1 MGRVFAHSNST
12 YWVCHLA
19 FWFPLVFATPLFVA
33 LNNIEVVQV
42 GAIVVVASLAAATM
56 LGVLV
61 SYLLSSCLPNPW
73 HRRLSVFLLALAIVF
88 TIQGNVVHEFFDY
101 GEFNGEVVNWRS
113 YGWAFWLELWL
124 FLLAIPFL
132 YGLLLRSDRPPRLIP
147 FILIASSILLW
158 LPTLAS
164 FAEGPLELSNNQ
176 EFDSGV
182 FEFSSNLNLV
192 HLLPDGFQGDI
203 VREVLE
209 QQPEIAAEFVG
220 FTLSTNHVGQFQG
233 TAPSLPTILNG
244 KRFDLSAGHSFKRLM
259 REINEESYLRHLAD
273 GGFRLDFVTPS
284 KVYCLEGAASC
295 VVRPFS
301 HGYFEYHGIE
311 YSLRLITD
319 LTLFRH
325 LPMYLKERVYSD
337 GSWLFADTVLDEASR
352 FPDPVIREWAAHMSI
367 SDETPRYKWYHF
379 NGTHAPAQW
388 TADCEFVEGLE
399 RSRENYKGQTLCV
412 LRGIGRFLRRLKE
425 LNVYDQTAIVI
436 SGDHGCNVP
445 ADDLTGEVVYTTFLR
460 PSFFGHARPAFL
472 FKQRDNREPLE
483 YSDRPT
489 TMIDLAPTAL
499 DLVGL
504 SGEFEG
510 VSALRGDP
518 DPERKRTFHR
528 YVSEEYWSG
537 KPVPY
542 AEFEIDGEARDFSSW
557 QLVGIRNVGPAPTRY
572 ERMSYADAGVFTR
585 GLGLNPNNADQ
596 GHARVYGKEFAFLI
610 TPPQEGFEKLRL
622 ELRIPE
628 SIDRQTISISVN
640 GRPLVQAY
648 AFDSQGGK
656 WIQLAFSIPE
666 AFSEDNNFVRVV
678 FGETVQHSTS
688 PWSVSAT
695 IRSIELL

>member
-1 MGRVFAHSNST
+1 MGRVSARSNSA
-12 YWVCHLA
+12 YRMCHLA
-19 FWFPLVFATPLFVA
+19 FWFPLLFATPLLVA

-61 SYLLSSCLPNPW
+61 SYFLSSRLPNPW

-132 YGLLLRSDRPPRLIP
+132 YELLLRSDRPLRITP
-147 FILIASSILLW
+147 FLLIASSILLC

-164 FAEGPLELSNNQ
+164 FAEGPLELSNNE
-176 EFDSGV
+176 EFDSEV
-182 FEFSSNLNLV
+182 FEFSSMLNLV

-203 VREVLE
+203 VREVFE

-244 KRFDLSAGHSFKRLM
+244 KRFDLSAGHSFKRVM
-259 REINEESYLRHLAD
+259 REINEDSYLRHLAD
-273 GGFRLDFVTPS
+273 AGFRLDFVTLS

-295 VVRPFS
+295 VVRPFG
-301 HGYFEYHGIE
+301 HGYFEYQGIE
-311 YSLRLITD
+311 YSLRLMTD

-337 GSWLFADTVLDEASR
+337 GRWLFADAGLDEASR
-352 FPDPVIREWAAHMSI
+352 FPEPVIREWVAHMSI
-367 SDETPRYKWYHF
+367 SNETPRYKWYHF

-388 TADCEFVEGLE
+388 TADCEFVEGLK
-399 RSRENYKGQTLCV
+399 RSRENYKAQTLCV

-445 ADDLTGEVVYTTFLR
+445 ADDLTGEAVYTTFLR

-483 YSDRPT
+483 YIDRPT

-518 DPERKRTFHR
+518 DPERKRTYHR

-542 AEFEIDGEARDFSSW
+542 AEVEIDGEARDFSSW
-557 QLVGIRNVGPAPTRY
+557 QLVAIRNVGPAPTRY
-572 ERMSYADAGVFTR
+572 ERMSYAEAAVFTR

-596 GHARVYGKEFAFLI
+596 EYAVVYGKEFAFLI
-610 TPPQEGFEKLRL
+610 TPPEEGFEKLRM
-622 ELRIPE
+622 ELRIPAAIE
-628 SIDRQTISISVN
+628 RQTISISVN
-640 GRPLVQAY
+640 GRPLVPAY
-648 AFDSQGGK
+648 TFDSQGGK

-678 FGETVQHSTS
+678 FRETVPHSRD

>member
-1 MGRVFAHSNST
+1 M
-12 YWVCHLA
+12 
-19 FWFPLVFATPLFVA
+19 
-33 LNNIEVVQV
+33 
-42 GAIVVVASLAAATM
+42 
-56 LGVLV
+56 
-61 SYLLSSCLPNPW
+61 
-73 HRRLSVFLLALAIVF
+73 
-88 TIQGNVVHEFFDY
+88 
-101 GEFNGEVVNWRS
+101 
-113 YGWAFWLELWL
+113 
-124 FLLAIPFL
+124 
-132 YGLLLRSDRPPRLIP
+132 
-147 FILIASSILLW
+147 IASSVLLW

-164 FAEGPLELSNNQ
+164 FAEGPLELSNNE
-176 EFDSGV
+176 EFDSEV
-182 FEFSSNLNLV
+182 FEFSSKLNLV

-209 QQPEIAAEFVG
+209 QHPEIEAEFVG

-259 REINEESYLRHLAD
+259 REINESSYLRHLAD
-273 GGFRLDFVTPS
+273 AGFRLDFVTPS

-301 HGYFEYHGIE
+301 HGYFKYHGIE

-337 GSWLFADTVLDEASR
+337 GSWLLTDTVLDETSR
-352 FPDPVIREWAAHMSI
+352 FPDPVIREWVDHMSV
-367 SDETPRYKWYHF
+367 SDETPRFKWYHF
-379 NGTHAPAQW
+379 NGTHAPARW

-399 RSRENYKGQTLCV
+399 RSRENYNGQTLCV

-445 ADDLTGEVVYTTFLR
+445 ADDLTGEVVHTTFLR

-472 FKQRDNREPLE
+472 IKQRDHREPLK

-518 DPERKRTFHR
+518 DPERKRTYHR
-528 YVSEEYWSG
+528 YVSEDYWSG

-572 ERMSYADAGVFTR
+572 ERMSYADAAVFTR
-585 GLGLNPNNADQ
+585 GLGLNPITQIRNM
-596 GHARVYGKEFAFLI
+596 HKSTGK
-610 TPPQEGFEKLRL
+610 
-622 ELRIPE
+622 
-628 SIDRQTISISVN
+628 S
-640 GRPLVQAY
+640 
-648 AFDSQGGK
+648 
-656 WIQLAFSIPE
+656 
-666 AFSEDNNFVRVV
+666 
-678 FGETVQHSTS
+678 
-688 PWSVSAT
+688 
-695 IRSIELL
+695 LLS